1 MDNLNEI
8 IVGYCDMCR
17 SYETENYGEVLSQMN
32 QKHFNACEIS
42 NCLHPVFYIAD
53 NTEKT
58 ENTMIPYPIDQIQ
71 KMMTDD
77 PELSLDD
84 FDMDSTLAE

>member
-1 MDNLNEI
+1 MDNQDEI

-17 SYETENYGEVLSQMN
+17 SYEKENYGEVLSQMN

-58 ENTMIPYPIDQIQ
+58 MIPYPIDHIK
-71 KMMTDD
+71 KMMYDD

-84 FDMDSTLAE
+84 FEMESSTEQTE

>member
-1 MDNLNEI
+1 MNDQDEV
-8 IVGYCDMCR
+8 IVGYCDLCR

-32 QKHFNACEIS
+32 QKHFNACKIS

-53 NTEKT
+53 QTEK
-58 ENTMIPYPIDQIQ
+58 TMIPYPIDRIQ
-71 KMMTDD
+71 KMMTAD

-84 FDMDSTLAE
+84 FEMDSSTE

>member
-1 MDNLNEI
+1 MNNPNEI
-8 IVGYCDMCR
+8 IAGYCDLCR
-17 SYETENYGEVLSQMN
+17 SYETENYGEVLSLMN

-53 NTEKT
+53 NIEK
-58 ENTMIPYPIDQIQ
+58 TMIPYPIDQIQ

>member
-32 QKHFNACEIS
+32 QKHFRACKIS

-53 NTEKT
+53 QTEKT
-58 ENTMIPYPIDQIQ
+58 MIPFPIDHIQ
-71 KMMTDD
+71 NMMTED

-84 FDMDSTLAE
+84 FE

>member
-1 MDNLNEI
+1 
-8 IVGYCDMCR
+8 
-17 SYETENYGEVLSQMN
+17 
-32 QKHFNACEIS
+32 
-42 NCLHPVFYIAD
+42 
-53 NTEKT
+53 
-58 ENTMIPYPIDQIQ
+58 MIPYPIDQIQ

>member
-8 IVGYCDMCR
+8 IVGYCDVCR
-17 SYETENYGEVLSQMN
+17 SYETEKYGEVLSLMN

-58 ENTMIPYPIDQIQ
+58 MIPYPIDQIQ
-71 KMMTDD
+71 NMMTDD

-84 FDMDSTLAE
+84 FEMDSTE

>member
-1 MDNLNEI
+1 MNNQEEV
-8 IVGYCDMCR
+8 IVGYCDLCR
-17 SYETENYGEVLSQMN
+17 SYERENYGEVLSLMN

-53 NTEKT
+53 NIEK
-58 ENTMIPYPIDQIQ
+58 TMIPYPIDQIQ
-71 KMMTDD
+71 KMMNDD

-84 FDMDSTLAE
+84 FEMDSVTE

>member
-1 MDNLNEI
+1 
-8 IVGYCDMCR
+8 VCYCDLCR
-17 SYETENYGEVLSQMN
+17 SYEKEKYGEVLSQMN

-58 ENTMIPYPIDQIQ
+58 MIPYPIDRIQ
-71 KMMTDD
+71 KMMSDD

-84 FDMDSTLAE
+84 FEMDSVTE